1 MFLLPHRYRGPSIF
15 FTTRS
20 VYHTNKKN
28 ARKIYTFLGV
38 RPCILFAIVHAME
51 LVGFEPTSKSSFIT
65 ASPITFRIL
74 TFPQYH
80 AYGQAGY
87 ISSFM
92 NFPIPQSLSTRVSRW
107 MIPDLKGTGNLKAG
121 SCL

>member
-1 MFLLPHRYRGPSIF
+1 
-15 FTTRS
+15 
-20 VYHTNKKN
+20 
-28 ARKIYTFLGV
+28 
-38 RPCILFAIVHAME
+38 ME

-87 ISSFM
+87 VGSFM
-92 NFPIPQSLSTRVSRW
+92 NFPIPQSLSTGVSRW
-107 MIPDLKGTGNLKAG
+107 MIPDLKGTGDLKAG